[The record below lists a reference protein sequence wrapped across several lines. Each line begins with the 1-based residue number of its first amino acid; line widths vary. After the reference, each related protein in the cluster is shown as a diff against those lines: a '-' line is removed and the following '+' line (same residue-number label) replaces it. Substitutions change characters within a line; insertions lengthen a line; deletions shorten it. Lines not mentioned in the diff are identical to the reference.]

1 MLSEHEVIRKASITA
16 SLDIQ
21 GWQHL
26 DAILLAAL
34 ATNFPVLLIG
44 PHGTAKTLLVERLSE
59 ALNLSFRHYNASLL
73 NYDDLVGIP
82 IPEEGNENLR
92 FITTPGAIWDAEFVF
107 FDEISRC
114 RPDLQNKLFPIIHE
128 RRVVG
133 MNLDSLRYRWAA
145 MNPPT
150 PDNADLDSPTSDMYL
165 GSEPLDPAL
174 TDRFPYVIPVPNWR
188 DLSRDDQRRL
198 LTLRASASLNGRV
211 ESFDLSF
218 EELVQAV
225 IELLPQVEDESSEWL
240 IDYLIAVMDLL
251 EKAGLP
257 QSPRR
262 ARMLIESI
270 MSVHAARLVLDGEE
284 ASLEDSA
291 EIALLY
297 GMPQNA
303 TDVPP
308 TPASIVAIHRQAW
321 EITSMMED
329 EIWRQILQESDAL
342 KRIPLGEELGMTDE
356 DISRLI
362 TQALNVD
369 ASEIR
374 KISLATALFLHF
386 RNSRHLTPVAWE
398 PLAKLAGRVLLPR
411 QRTSNLVGTAPDMNI
426 YNEIKPFAQKRR
438 TEGKLG
444 ELEVNFVLGGYP
456 ELWRQNNW
464 KDALNQFR
472 DDLKMFGVDEE
483 ALS

>member
-1 MLSEHEVIRKASITA
+1 MLNKNEVIYKASITEA
-16 SLDIQ
+16 LNIQ

-26 DAILLAAL
+26 DAVLLAAL
-34 ATNFPVLLIG
+34 ATDFPVLLIG
-44 PHGTAKTLLVERLSE
+44 PHGTAKTLLVERLSRT
-59 ALNLSFRHYNASLL
+59 LNMSFRHYNASLL

-82 IPEEGNENLR
+82 IPEEGNESLR
-92 FITTPGAIWDAEFVF
+92 FITTPGAIWKAQFVF

-133 MNLDSLRYRWAA
+133 MNLENLRYRWAA

-150 PDNADLDSPTSDMYL
+150 PDNADLDSPANEMYL
-165 GSEPLDPAL
+165 GSEPLDTAL
-174 TDRFPYVIPVPNWR
+174 TDRFPYIVPVPNWR
-188 DLSRDDQRRL
+188 DLSREDQRKML
-198 LTLRASASLNGRV
+198 SLRSSKSPNGTV
-211 ESFDLSF
+211 ESFDFPLD
-218 EELVQAV
+218 ELVVACLER
-225 IELLPQVEDESSEWL
+225 IPQVEEEVSEWL

-251 EKAGLP
+251 QKASLP

-270 MSVHAARLVLDGEE
+270 ISVHAARLVLEGDDVL
-284 ASLEDSA
+284 LEDSA

-297 GMPQNA
+297 GLPQNA

-308 TPASIVAIHRQAW
+308 TPASVVAIHRQAW

-329 EIWRQILQESDAL
+329 EVWRQILQEPDAFQ
-342 KRIPLGEELGMTDE
+342 RILLGEELQMSD
-356 DISRLI
+356 DDLARLV

-369 ASEIR
+369 ASEVR
-374 KISLATALFLHF
+374 KISLATAMFLHF
-386 RNSRHLTPVAWE
+386 RKSRHLNPAAWE

-411 QRTSNLVGTAPDMNI
+411 QRTSNLVGTAPDMNL
-426 YNEIKPFAQKRR
+426 YNDIKPFAQKRR

-444 ELEVNFVLGGYP
+444 ELEVNFVLGCYP

-464 KDALNQFR
+464 RDALNKFR
-472 DDLKMFGVDEE
+472 EDLKLFGVDEE
-483 ALS
+483 SLS